1 MSRGNLWVIFCLF
14 ILYGT
19 TIPFHFVA
27 DHAAVRAKLHS
38 LPLSPFV
45 SADTGRRLSIP
56 DAVQNVLLF
65 LPFGALGVWSAAR
78 SRQTAARVLFVT
90 LLGLALSV
98 AIETLQLFTTDR
110 TTATSDVMTN
120 TIGAFVGAASA
131 GIVGRLGTSLWRR
144 AEARG
149 LTLDTSFAPM
159 LAATALVIVAALE
172 PFDVTLELG
181 SVASKVRAL
190 QHDVWQ
196 AGVLTDE
203 GIAIVHYA
211 LFGLATCLWLQ
222 AVRRRGVARWAAA
235 IGVTTAVGL
244 EGAQI
249 VITSRMPGLEDAVV
263 RAAGALTGVAL
274 WPLTQAYPARKF
286 WLAVLV
292 AGTAVGAAIQQLSPF
307 EIAPA
312 YRHFGLMPFFSAYA
326 HTTFE
331 TLSHVFELV
340 LLYAPLGFVRARL
353 GPPRHALGWSLAVT
367 LLIAAPVE
375 YLQGW
380 VVGRYPDL
388 TDIAVSA
395 AGAWLGVRLASRQS

>member
-1 MSRGNLWVIFCLF
+1 M
-14 ILYGT
+14 
-19 TIPFHFVA
+19 
-27 DHAAVRAKLHS
+27 
-38 LPLSPFV
+38 
-45 SADTGRRLSIP
+45 
-56 DAVQNVLLF
+56 
-65 LPFGALGVWSAAR
+65 
-78 SRQTAARVLFVT
+78 
-90 LLGLALSV
+90 
-98 AIETLQLFTTDR
+98 
-110 TTATSDVMTN
+110 
-120 TIGAFVGAASA
+120 
-131 GIVGRLGTSLWRR
+131 
-144 AEARG
+144 
-149 LTLDTSFAPM
+149 
-159 LAATALVIVAALE
+159 
-172 PFDVTLELG
+172 TLELG
-181 SVASKVRAL
+181 TVASKFHAL
-190 QHDVWQ
+190 RHDVWQ

-222 AVRRRGVARWAAA
+222 AVRCRGVAFWAAA

-312 YRHFGLMPFFSAYA
+312 YRQFGLMPFFSDYA

-367 LLIAAPVE
+367 LVIAVPVE
-375 YLQGW
+375 SLQGW

-395 AGAWLGVRLASRQS
+395 AGAWLGFHLASRQS